1 MGSPMQDAINR
12 MRGMSA
18 TDVAD
23 AEREPESRPGGK
35 ALDRLLMFL
44 EERGYIEV
52 AEGTM
57 EAAVGEESIAAVRAR
72 VQQSSA
78 APTEGGGR
86 ASGDERRR
94 RYRATARERRERRGE
109 REGPGREQPAPTALV
124 EAAAHIAEASMTAAL
139 APTGPPT
146 ATGPQWRSLGP
157 WTIPNGQTY
166 GSSRVNVSGRLS
178 ATRRTTAVHSDRS
191 GTHCDG
197 GIGHTRPIRRRC
209 TRGRAPDA
217 DGVDRRAS
225 RR

>member
-57 EAAVGEESIAAVRAR
+57 EAAVGEESIEAVRAR
-72 VQQSSA
+72 VQRSSA
-78 APTEGGGR
+78 APTEGGGA

-94 RYRATARERRERRGE
+94 RDPAT
-109 REGPGREQPAPTALV
+109 PREQPAPTALV
-124 EAAAHIAEASMTAAL
+124 EAAAHIAEESMSAAR

-146 ATGPQWRSLGP
+146 AAGPQWRSLGP

-178 ATRRTTAVHSDRS
+178 AVAVDPNNPQHVLVGAANGGVWQSFNRGASWSPRPTTP
-191 GTHCDG
+191 
-197 GIGHTRPIRRRC
+197 RP
-209 TRGRAPDA
+209 
-217 DGVDRRAS
+217 
-225 RR
+225 